1 MVVFIKS
8 IRVRGNILETVNKD
22 VLDKPTGKGETS
34 LNASKYFKKVLLKNS
49 IIPESENDTAPIY
62 SAKNS
67 ELDKLLGEE
76 TATIAD
82 TATQEIEQ
90 VKQDKPMISSK
101 KAVEL
106 AVAGLQELCNGVA
119 EHSGRQLKF
128 GSTFVKL
135 LSCALAPVIQ
145 KYSRHIDVDPDNV
158 DLDSWKP
165 ELLALGSLT
174 ALGGSTFMQFR
185 EPIEHDKGGKS
196 GDKS

>member
-1 MVVFIKS
+1 MEK
-8 IRVRGNILETVNKD
+8 VNKD
-22 VLDKPTGKGETS
+22 VQDKPTGRGETR
-34 LNASKYFKKVLLKNS
+34 LNASEDFKNVLAKNS
-49 IIPESENDTAPIY
+49 VIPETENDSTPIY
-62 SAKNS
+62 SAENA

-82 TATQEIEQ
+82 KATQEIEQ

-101 KAVEL
+101 QAVEL

-135 LSCALAPVIQ
+135 FSYALAPVIQ

-165 ELLALGSLT
+165 ELYAIGSLT
-174 ALGGSTFMQFR
+174 ALGGSTFMQCR
-185 EPIEHDKGGKS
+185 QPIEHEKGAES
-196 GDKS
+196 GDKSKHSA